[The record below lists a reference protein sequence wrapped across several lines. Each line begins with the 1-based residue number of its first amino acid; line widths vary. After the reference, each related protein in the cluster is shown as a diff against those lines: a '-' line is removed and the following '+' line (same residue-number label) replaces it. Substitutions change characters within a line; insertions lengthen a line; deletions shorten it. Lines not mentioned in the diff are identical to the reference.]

1 MAKEGARH
9 HGYTGQ
15 RGYHP
20 LLAVAAGTGDVLM
33 ARLREGRANTG
44 EAHLEPVFGQAK
56 QGRGFRQLLVQNL
69 EKGNSERFLF
79 WTGHNLLK
87 VFFLRCRMTGRGWLA
102 KSPMI
107 QPWHRQYRVHPP
119 P

>member
-1 MAKEGARH
+1 MRRKYNPR
-9 HGYTGQ
+9 
-15 RGYHP
+15 RGWRRY
-20 LLAVAAGTGDVLM
+20 A
-33 ARLREGRANTG
+33 LRMER
-44 EAHLEPVFGQAK
+44 LEPVFGQAK